1 MDAGMEPN
9 QIRILSNPDEI
20 QELYRNLIQSA
31 SSEISLIVAS
41 PNALVRQ
48 NNIGLSESL
57 EKAALERNVLV
68 NLAIP
73 RLDTQKQN
81 NSKNISQNIVAKNLQ
96 ETEELATK
104 SQNITVRKYLSSVY
118 QTSKF
123 KSTMLLIDR
132 KSTLIIDLR
141 DDSKNSFSE
150 ATGLATYYDGE
161 ARTLSYGFIFDTI
174 WTQAELYRQLE
185 LRTMELEKLN
195 EMQNE
200 FVNVAAHELRTPA
213 QAIMGYSEMLE
224 KSLERNRS
232 YEKAIDR
239 NAQKLFNLTSNL
251 LDVARIETRT
261 LKLNKSSF
269 DLNQEIENVIKEIV
283 DSSSSGGTGRNVT
296 FVFEPRFSTTI
307 YADRERI
314 NQVIQ
319 NVINNAVKF
328 TESGTIT
335 IAVERNKISN
345 EVVVTVTDT
354 GTGIDKEILPNIFMK
369 FTTKSRTGTGLGLY
383 ISKAIIEEHGGRI
396 EARNNEDGK
405 GAMFRFTMPKIQK

>member
-81 NSKNISQNIVAKNLQ
+81 NSKDISQNIVAKNLQ

-150 ATGLATYYDGE
+150 AKGLATYYDGE

-283 DSSSSGGTGRNVT
+283 DRSSSGGTGRNVT

-396 EARNNEDGK
+396 EARNNEDSK

>member
-1 MDAGMEPN
+1 
-9 QIRILSNPDEI
+9 
-20 QELYRNLIQSA
+20 
-31 SSEISLIVAS
+31 
-41 PNALVRQ
+41 
-48 NNIGLSESL
+48 
-57 EKAALERNVLV
+57 
-68 NLAIP
+68 
-73 RLDTQKQN
+73 
-81 NSKNISQNIVAKNLQ
+81 
-96 ETEELATK
+96 
-104 SQNITVRKYLSSVY
+104 
-118 QTSKF
+118 
-123 KSTMLLIDR
+123 
-132 KSTLIIDLR
+132 
-141 DDSKNSFSE
+141 
-150 ATGLATYYDGE
+150 
-161 ARTLSYGFIFDTI
+161 
-174 WTQAELYRQLE
+174 
-185 LRTMELEKLN
+185 
-195 EMQNE
+195 MQNE

-261 LKLNKSSF
+261 LKLNKSNF

-283 DSSSSGGTGRNVT
+283 DRSSSGGTGRNVT

-335 IAVERNKISN
+335 ITVEKNKLSN
-345 EVVVTVTDT
+345 EVIVTVTDT

-369 FTTKSRTGTGLGLY
+369 FTTKSKTGTGLGLY
-383 ISKAIIEEHGGRI
+383 ISKAIVEEHGGRI